1 MMSGYSPG
9 PQQEVRAMTEL
20 AKTAAAELIRK
31 KLESARIEIPGR
43 GGIILVGIHSIPVG
57 VYAVLEDG
65 AFIFCNEEARM
76 LLQLPLEGDIKSI
89 SIQNFYSN
97 EDERNGILQK
107 VKKAEQQGEI
117 LRGEVICFRVQ
128 GQDKWV
134 KISCRSIRS
143 EQGGKTIGYIGSIE
157 DFTEE
162 HKEQIARKELQEK
175 VDSLIF
181 DIGSVMHAN
190 TSTLFMVTRV
200 LDSCLDMLE
209 PNPFHQSGLQSWSE
223 VDKQLERPAE
233 IAARSVKKLL
243 EKISSEIKKQVLPEK
258 SWQDLEGIQDFLQ
271 NYKEHITIKEHRPPT
286 LRDASRDAIKIIN
299 RIQPHRIPKELLR
312 EAKKDLREIIRITT
326 LIEVVKTRDAVIQ
339 VDYTLKAFR
348 DFVTSNQRD
357 AETKETISVEKLLES
372 ARTQMDDFAH
382 ARRVVLK
389 KNNHI
394 GTAFVYGVMR
404 ELERAVGNVLH
415 NAIKYSW
422 QRSRG
427 TQPWV
432 RIDINRSGKNI
443 HIIVENWGVAISR
456 REIEDE
462 HIFKLGYR
470 GRLSTDRGRLGTGIG
485 LTDAREVARRHGG
498 DIEVTSRPAHKYSTL
513 SEADEGYYDQPFITT
528 VTLILPEQL

>member
-1 MMSGYSPG
+1 MGK
-9 PQQEVRAMTEL
+9 EVTQ
-20 AKTAAAELIRK
+20 KTAEEVIIS
-31 KLESARIEIPGR
+31 KLESIRFEVPGR
-43 GGIILVGIHSIPVG
+43 GEIVPLGINPIPIGLYVVRENG
-57 VYAVLEDG
+57 YFV
-65 AFIFCNEEARM
+65 FCNTEARM
-76 LLQLPLEGDIKSI
+76 LLKLPLEGDIRHI
-89 SIQNFYSN
+89 SIQSFYSN
-97 EDERNGILQK
+97 EGERDNILQK
-107 VKKAEQQGEI
+107 VKEAEQRGEI

-134 KISCRSIRS
+134 KISCRGIPS
-143 EQGGKTIGYIGSIE
+143 EQGGETIGYIGSIE

-190 TSTLFMVTRV
+190 TSTLFMVTHA

-209 PNPFHQSGLQSWSE
+209 PNPFHKTGLQSWSE
-223 VDKQLERPAE
+223 VDKQLEHPAE
-233 IAARSVKKLL
+233 IASRSLKKLID
-243 EKISSEIKKQVLPEK
+243 KIDSNTKRQVLPSK
-258 SWQDLEGIQDFLQ
+258 FWQDLADIQDFLQ
-271 NYKEHITIKEHRPPT
+271 NYKEHITIKEHRPPA
-286 LRDASRDAIKIIN
+286 LRDAGREAITILNK
-299 RIQPHRIPKELLR
+299 IQPHTISKELLR
-312 EAKKDLREIIRITT
+312 EAKKNLREITRITT
-326 LIEVVKTRDAVIQ
+326 LIEVAKTRDAVIQ

-357 AETKETISVEKLLES
+357 AETKETISVEKLLEN
-372 ARTQMDDFAH
+372 ARAQMDDFAH

-456 REIEDE
+456 REIEDR

-470 GRLSTDRGRLGTGIG
+470 GKLSTDRGRLGTGIG